1 MQVYSMTSGKGG
13 VGKTSLVCNVAQHF
27 GALGKKVLLIEADLG
42 LANVDNMM
50 GLKPKANLSDLF
62 AGQAGLESLLVSG
75 PENVTVLPASS
86 GVQEMSFLS
95 DEQVVT
101 FMAAVNDLKREFDVV
116 LIDTGA
122 GIGKNVLYFNAAAQD
137 VILVVTP
144 EPTSITDAYALIKV
158 LRAEK
163 SIKNFRLVVN
173 RVQDRK
179 EALKVYGYLT
189 NVTDKF
195 LKDVSLDYL
204 GHVAMDSK
212 VNEAVMRQS
221 LLLESA
227 PDSEAAQC
235 IRELV
240 TTLNLDEP
248 KQAPTGNLQ
257 FFWQRLIEQPRAWY
271 DEAGDSG
278 IPTTGIFRRTSS
290 TRGDGEEVCSVGQEG
305 GLSHGPPLAFIC

>member
-1 MQVYSMTSGKGG
+1 
-13 VGKTSLVCNVAQHF
+13 
-27 GALGKKVLLIEADLG
+27 
-42 LANVDNMM
+42 M

-257 FFWQRLIEQPRAWY
+257 FFWQRLIEQPRA
-271 DEAGDSG
+271 
-278 IPTTGIFRRTSS
+278 
-290 TRGDGEEVCSVGQEG
+290 
-305 GLSHGPPLAFIC
+305 

>member
-1 MQVYSMTSGKGG
+1 
-13 VGKTSLVCNVAQHF
+13 
-27 GALGKKVLLIEADLG
+27 
-42 LANVDNMM
+42 M

-204 GHVAMDSK
+204 GH
-212 VNEAVMRQS
+212 
-221 LLLESA
+221 
-227 PDSEAAQC
+227 
-235 IRELV
+235 
-240 TTLNLDEP
+240 
-248 KQAPTGNLQ
+248 
-257 FFWQRLIEQPRAWY
+257 
-271 DEAGDSG
+271 
-278 IPTTGIFRRTSS
+278 
-290 TRGDGEEVCSVGQEG
+290 GDG
-305 GLSHGPPLAFIC
+305 L